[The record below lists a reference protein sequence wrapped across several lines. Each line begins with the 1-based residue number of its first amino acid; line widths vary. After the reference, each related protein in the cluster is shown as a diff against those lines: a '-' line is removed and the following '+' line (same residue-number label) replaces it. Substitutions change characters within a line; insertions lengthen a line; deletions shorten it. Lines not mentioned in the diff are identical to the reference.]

1 MCVLPT
7 MTYGCET
14 WTTTKYL
21 EQKLMTAQHAMERRM
36 LNITLRDK
44 VRNSEIRN
52 KNQSQRHHWKIKEA
66 KWRWAGHVA
75 KRNDNRWTKR
85 LTEWQPRQERGGGD
99 DKNADGGTT
108 WLHMWAQ
115 LGRDWRRTEAD
126 GFYMRRATPDF
137 GWNSQ
142 QGKARYSF

>member
-21 EQKLMTAQHAMERRM
+21 EQKLRTAQHAMERSM

-52 KNQSQRHHWKIKEA
+52 KTKVKDIIEKIKEA
-66 KWRWAGHVA
+66 KWRRAGHVA
-75 KRNDNRWTKR
+75 RRDDNR
-85 LTEWQPRQERGGGD
+85 
-99 DKNADGGTT
+99 
-108 WLHMWAQ
+108 
-115 LGRDWRRTEAD
+115 
-126 GFYMRRATPDF
+126 
-137 GWNSQ
+137 
-142 QGKARYSF
+142 

>member
-14 WTTTKYL
+14 WTTTKYP

-52 KNQSQRHHWKIKEA
+52 K
-66 KWRWAGHVA
+66 
-75 KRNDNRWTKR
+75 TKVK
-85 LTEWQPRQERGGGD
+85 D
-99 DKNADGGTT
+99 II
-108 WLHMWAQ
+108 
-115 LGRDWRRTEAD
+115 
-126 GFYMRRATPDF
+126 
-137 GWNSQ
+137 
-142 QGKARYSF
+142 GK

>member
-21 EQKLMTAQHAMERRM
+21 EQKLRTAQHAMERRM

-44 VRNSEIRN
+44 VRNSEITI
-52 KNQSQRHHWKIKEA
+52 KTKVKDIIEKTKEA

-75 KRNDNRWTKR
+75 RRDDNRWTKR
-85 LTEWQPRQERGGGD
+85 LTEWQPRTGKRRRGRQKRRWRD
-99 DKNADGGTT
+99 DLTAYVGTAWSRLAQDRSR
-108 WLHMWAQ
+108 WLLHEEGYTRLWM
-115 LGRDWRRTEAD
+115 E
-126 GFYMRRATPDF
+126 
-137 GWNSQ
+137 
-142 QGKARYSF
+142 